1 MPAAASEVLRR
12 LFDLYEREGVE
23 AALTLVAPDSVL
35 VVPPSMSAE
44 PDVYEGHAGARR
56 YFAGFEGAI
65 EDVRF
70 LLRETHD
77 ETQNSVLA
85 VMEVSGTGATTGI
98 PITLEAVIA
107 CDVRDGRVVRM
118 VAHPD
123 LATARNE
130 PA

>member
-1 MPAAASEVLRR
+1 MPALASGVLRR
-12 LFDLYEREGVE
+12 LFELYEREGVD

-56 YFAGFEGAI
+56 YFAGFDGAI
-65 EDVRF
+65 DDVRF
-70 LLRETHD
+70 LIRETHD
-77 ETQNSVLA
+77 ETPDSVLA
-85 VMEVSGTGATTGI
+85 VMEVTGTGATTGI
-98 PITLEAVIA
+98 RILFEAVVE
-107 CDVRDGRVVRM
+107 CEVRDGRVVRM

-123 LATARNE
+123 LATARGE